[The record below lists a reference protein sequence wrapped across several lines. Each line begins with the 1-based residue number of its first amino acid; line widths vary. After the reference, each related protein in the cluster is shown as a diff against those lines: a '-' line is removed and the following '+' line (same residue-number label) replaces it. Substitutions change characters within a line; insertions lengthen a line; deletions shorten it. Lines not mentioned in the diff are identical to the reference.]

1 MIKSLTKEQEAKIA
15 EYREEFLRIGLST
28 NPCNRQAAEAAV
40 TDAYRYLKLAQPR
53 FIWTDSPRAAS
64 RKAAELLAESDKS
77 KTFKQHLRAQ
87 SSMASYGSFE
97 AYWASF
103 YCFIAEQLDVRK
115 DELASIVRRIV
126 ENCGFYLIFENLVI
140 MSERPVGIHFN
151 QSKQLHRDLGPAL
164 EYKDGFGVYAL
175 NGVRVPARFVTTSS
189 HEINVTEVMKEK
201 SVDIRRECLRKIG
214 FDRVMRELQGK
225 EIHSQEYSVVIDPA
239 LVPVVK
245 KTSPDMIMER
255 KGTLVSRYVLVELD
269 FGDGIKARYL
279 KMLNPSIGTVHVEGV
294 DDSCQTVDDAL
305 RFRNRE
311 ILEAIGAK
319 GWVAPTVLT

>member
-1 MIKSLTKEQEAKIA
+1 MIKSLTKEQEAKVA

-28 NPCNRQAAEAAV
+28 SPCDRAAAEAAV
-40 TDAYRYLKLAQPR
+40 TDAYQYLKLKKPA
-53 FIWTDSPRAAS
+53 FIWEESPRAAA
-64 RKAAELLAESDKS
+64 RKAATLLSESDKS
-77 KTFKQHLRAQ
+77 KTFEEHLRAQ

-103 YCFIAEQLDVRK
+103 YCFIAEQLDVKK
-115 DELASIVRRIV
+115 DGLAGIVRRIV
-126 ENCGFYLIFENLVI
+126 ENCGFYLTFDSLVI
-140 MSERPVGIHFN
+140 MSERPAGIYFN
-151 QSKQLHRDLGPAL
+151 QAKQLHRDLGPAL
-164 EYKDGFGVYAL
+164 EYKGGFGVYAL
-175 NGVRVPARFVTTSS
+175 NGVRVPARFVTTPAN
-189 HEINVTEVMKEK
+189 EINVTDIMKEK
-201 SVDIRRECLRKIG
+201 SVDIRRECLRKVG

-245 KTSPDMIMER
+245 RTSPDMLIER

-269 FGDGIKARYL
+269 FGDSIKARYL